1 MNAVGVQADRPPVA
15 TAAAAPLMELRGVT
29 RTFAVRGATG
39 QARELRAVD
48 EVSLELRRGEVLAI
62 VGESGSGKTTLGRMM
77 LRLLTPST
85 GGILLD
91 GVPLTQ
97 ADKRILTRR
106 IQPVFQDPYSS
117 LNARHTLE
125 QIIALPLW
133 VHGLGDRAERRRK
146 VAAMLERVGLA
157 PRLLHAYPMHLS
169 GGQRQRV
176 AIARALIMSPEVVIC
191 DEPTSA
197 LDVSVQ
203 AQILNL
209 LKDLRDEF
217 DLTYLFISHNLAVV
231 EFLADRI
238 GVMYLGRLV
247 ECGPAEEVLRR
258 PRHPYTKALLASALT
273 PDPAL
278 GLPQA
283 KLRGNF
289 PDPLDP
295 PSGCHFHP
303 RCPQAMPA
311 CATTAPRPLHDTTGL
326 VECHL
331 YDP

>member
-1 MNAVGVQADRPPVA
+1 MSV
-15 TAAAAPLMELRGVT
+15 APLLEMRAVT
-29 RTFAVRGATG
+29 RCFTVRDATG
-39 QARELRAVD
+39 QTRELRAVD
-48 EVSLELRRGEVLAI
+48 EVSLELRRGEVLAV

-77 LRLLTPST
+77 LRLLAPSA
-85 GGILLD
+85 GDIRLD
-91 GVPLTQ
+91 GAPIGQV
-97 ADKRILTRR
+97 DKRVLTRR
-106 IQPVFQDPYSS
+106 MQPVFQDPYSS

-125 QIIALPLW
+125 EIIALPLR
-133 VHGLGDRAERRRK
+133 VHGLGDRAERRGK
-146 VAAMLERVGLA
+146 VEEMLERVGLSR
-157 PRLLHAYPMHLS
+157 RLLHAYPMQLS

-176 AIARALIMSPEVVIC
+176 AIARALIISPEVVIC

-209 LKDLRDEF
+209 LKDLRDAF

-238 GVMYLGRLV
+238 GVMYLGRLI

-258 PRHPYTKALLASALT
+258 PRHPYTRALLASALT

-278 GLPQA
+278 GLPEA
-283 KLRGNF
+283 TLRGHS

-295 PSGCHFHP
+295 PAGCRFHP
-303 RCPQAMPA
+303 RCPQAIAP
-311 CATTAPRPLHDTTGL
+311 CAATAPRSLHDGAGL

-331 YDP
+331 HDPQMLPGAITS